1 MTDRLTCEE
10 IRDLAPG
17 FVLGALGPEEVE
29 AVREHLAGCPEA
41 HAEYAELGAVAS
53 GLALAVEPRE
63 PSAGLK
69 DRILAAAA
77 ADLEQRG
84 GAAHSAEAVT
94 TDVAAG
100 EGRPATVTGADTP
113 VRGETPAA
121 PVTAGGVAPE
131 VPIAFPSAAQRAERG
146 DRATGPGPLAWAMR
160 IAAVLAIVG
169 LVGWNV
175 LLQGRL
181 DATETH
187 ARDVAAV
194 LEAAAEPGALTAV
207 LAPAEAGAGR
217 GLAAIGPGG
226 AVTLAIRDLA
236 PTAGEQVYEA
246 WVIVGDGAPIPL
258 GGFAVGDGG
267 TGRLDGSGPA
277 VPEGAIVA
285 LTLEPGPG
293 STAPT
298 EPILAVGV
306 AGSPPPS

>member
-17 FVLGALGPEEVE
+17 FVLGALEPEEVE
-29 AVREHLAGCPEA
+29 AVREHLAGCSEA

-121 PVTAGGVAPE
+121 RVTAGGRGGAAGPPPRSPAP
-131 VPIAFPSAAQRAERG
+131 PRPRRTPPSAAAGPSPFQSTQECRAWR
-146 DRATGPGPLAWAMR
+146 RC
-160 IAAVLAIVG
+160 
-169 LVGWNV
+169 
-175 LLQGRL
+175 
-181 DATETH
+181 
-187 ARDVAAV
+187 
-194 LEAAAEPGALTAV
+194 
-207 LAPAEAGAGR
+207 
-217 GLAAIGPGG
+217 
-226 AVTLAIRDLA
+226 
-236 PTAGEQVYEA
+236 
-246 WVIVGDGAPIPL
+246 
-258 GGFAVGDGG
+258 
-267 TGRLDGSGPA
+267 
-277 VPEGAIVA
+277 
-285 LTLEPGPG
+285 
-293 STAPT
+293 
-298 EPILAVGV
+298 
-306 AGSPPPS
+306 